1 MNNPPLLLLVDDV
14 PDNLV
19 LLEAILA
26 PEGYALRT
34 ARSGEDAL
42 RMARQDL
49 FDLVLLDVLMP
60 GVDGFAACRALR
72 EQPRTR
78 FVPVIMVTALNEIED
93 RIRGL
98 EAGADD
104 FIAKPFSDD
113 LLLAKIRS
121 LLRLKQMRDDVEAL
135 RTDLTNMVVHD
146 LRAPI
151 HNILGLAEL
160 LREGLSG
167 DAASRRLLEL
177 LDKSARKLDRLA
189 AEFLDLSRME
199 AGRLKLNLRPADL
212 VRLAESSLDHFRSA
226 SPGKKLRLELHAPGE
241 PLVLDVDAERLDH
254 VFLNLL
260 QNAVKFSPA
269 GGAIDVTIEPAA
281 AGARVMVEDEGPGLP
296 AGDEEAVFDK
306 YIQRDSRQGGVGLGL
321 YVCKAVIEAHGGSIR
336 AENRP
341 GGGAR
346 FVFELPRRNS
356 AGESG
361 ADHAGEET
369 T

>member
-14 PDNLV
+14 PDNLA
-19 LLEAILA
+19 LLEAILG

-34 ARSGEDAL
+34 ARSGEECL
-42 RMARQDL
+42 RLARQEP

-60 GVDGFAACRALR
+60 GLDGFAACRALR
-72 EQPRTR
+72 EQPKTR
-78 FVPVIMVTALNEIED
+78 FLPVIMVTALNETED

-121 LLRLKQMRDDVEAL
+121 LLRLKQMRDEVEAL
-135 RTDLTNMVVHD
+135 RADFTNMVVHD

-151 HNILGLAEL
+151 HNILGLSEL
-160 LREGLSG
+160 LREGLAG
-167 DAASRRLLEL
+167 DASSLRLLEL

-199 AGRLKLNLRPADL
+199 AGKLKLDLRPADL
-212 VRLAESSLDHFRSA
+212 VRLAGAALEHFRSA
-226 SPGKKLRLELHAPGE
+226 SPGKKLRFELHAPRE
-241 PLVLDVDAERLDH
+241 PLVLDVDAERLDL
-254 VFLNLL
+254 VFTNLL

-269 GGAIDVTIEPAA
+269 GGAVDVTVEATG
-281 AGARVMVEDEGPGLP
+281 AGARVAVEDEGPGLP
-296 AGDEEAVFDK
+296 LGDEAAVFEK
-306 YIQRDSRQGGVGLGL
+306 YIQRDPRQGGVGLGL
-321 YVCKAVIEAHGGSIR
+321 YVCKAVVGAHGGSIR

-341 GGGAR
+341 NGGAR
-346 FVFELPRRNS
+346 FVFELPRRNL
-356 AGESG
+356 AGASG
-361 ADHAGEET
+361 T
-369 T
+369 THPKE